1 MANYVGKDVSIKLK
15 RDLGIFQGIYLNYC
29 LRSSKSSLFLF
40 YINAGKIVKPE
51 VDSITINNVFHNGVK
66 FKKFEAH
73 VTIAREEIETITFIQ
88 VVDPVEVASRSIR
101 NTPITTQNPSPKE
114 SEPQQKQP
122 TKSPPSFTN
131 KKPNQYNNNNNNNDG
146 NKQQHKTTRP
156 IPIRSRNTPN
166 YISSSAPHSKA
177 LEMQQQNGKRN
188 GNNGNCNGNGNGN
201 GNGSKYDKKR
211 HRNYDLMQ
219 PDDFSDQGD
228 FDFESNNAMFDKK
241 SIFQEIE
248 AETNPDKQ
256 PDLVRQIATEEKYRH
271 DQNVL
276 DSMFMQFKN
285 IQLEFKPKQE
295 YTTEEP
301 GLLIPSIPQSLR
313 NRIQNLAASHG
324 YTMERQIDVFARG
337 VAELGLQLLG
347 GSRRFSP
354 KNLHQWP
361 KVTIICDEP
370 YNMTK
375 SEIGLC
381 TARQLACHGINVMVF
396 VKTATTNPKES
407 KELELYTA
415 TGNDFTGNIND
426 LTPCDL
432 IILSVSNM
440 NQNSQIVRYIQ
451 QNRAMVMAI
460 DPPVMGIN
468 PGEIN
473 IKNTVIPILPLDDI
487 HTSCGKL
494 HLVNLSISNKFF
506 KDAGIKYFPIFGS
519 RSLIPLHL
527 KA

>member
-15 RDLGIFQGIYLNYC
+15 RDLGIFQG
-29 LRSSKSSLFLF
+29 
-40 YINAGKIVKPE
+40 KIVKPE

-66 FKKFEAH
+66 LKKFEAH

-88 VVDPVEVASRSIR
+88 VVDPVEVASRSVQ
-101 NTPITTQNPSPKE
+101 NTPVTQNTSPKE
-114 SEPQQKQP
+114 SEPQKP

-131 KKPNQYNNNNNNNDG
+131 KKPNQYDG

-177 LEMQQQNGKRN
+177 LESQQNGKRN
-188 GNNGNCNGNGNGN
+188 GNGNLNGNGNGN
-201 GNGSKYDKKR
+201 GNKR

-248 AETNPDKQ
+248 AETNPDK
-256 PDLVRQIATEEKYRH
+256 PDLVRQIGKAEEKYRH
-271 DQNVL
+271 DQNIL
-276 DSMFMQFKN
+276 DPMFMQFKN

-295 YTTEEP
+295 YTTDEP

-324 YTMERQIDVFARG
+324 YSMERQIDFLARG
-337 VAELGLQLLG
+337 ATELAIQLLG

-361 KVTIICDEP
+361 RVTIICDEP
-370 YNMTK
+370 YNMVK
-375 SEIGLC
+375 SEMGLC
-381 TARQLACHGINVMVF
+381 TARQLACHGVNVMVF

-415 TGNDFTGNIND
+415 TGNDFTGNVKD

-451 QNRAMVMAI
+451 QNRVMVMAI
-460 DPPVMGIN
+460 DPPVMGVN

-473 IKNTVIPILPLDDI
+473 IRNTVIPILPLDDI

-494 HLVNLSISNKFF
+494 HLVNLGISNKFF

-527 KA
+527 NA

>member
-1 MANYVGKDVSIKLK
+1 M
-15 RDLGIFQGIYLNYC
+15 
-29 LRSSKSSLFLF
+29 
-40 YINAGKIVKPE
+40 
-51 VDSITINNVFHNGVK
+51 TID
-66 FKKFEAH
+66 
-73 VTIAREEIETITFIQ
+73 REEIEELSFIKI
-88 VVDPVEVASRSIR
+88 VDPEIASKSIR
-101 NTPITTQNPSPKE
+101 NTPITQNGELSPKE
-114 SEPQQKQP
+114 SELQKP

-131 KKPNQYNNNNNNNDG
+131 KKPNQYDG

-166 YISSSAPHSKA
+166 FISASAPHSKA
-177 LEMQQQNGKRN
+177 LDPQQNGKRN
-188 GNNGNCNGNGNGN
+188 GNININGNANGNGN
-201 GNGSKYDKKR
+201 KYDKNMKR
-211 HRNYDLMQ
+211 NRNYDLMQ

-241 SIFQEIE
+241 TIFQEIE
-248 AETNPDKQ
+248 ASIYGKNPEK
-256 PDLVRQIATEEKYRH
+256 PDLVRQIGKAEEKYRH
-271 DQNVL
+271 DENVL

-285 IQLEFKPKQE
+285 IQLEFKPKQQ
-295 YTTEEP
+295 YTTDEP

-324 YTMERQIDVFARG
+324 YSMERQIDFLARG
-337 VAELGLQLLG
+337 ATELALSLLG
-347 GSRRFSP
+347 GARRLSP

-361 KVTIICDEP
+361 RVTIICDEP
-370 YNMTK
+370 YNFRQ

-381 TARQLACHGINVMVF
+381 TGRQLASHGVNVMVF
-396 VKTATTNPKES
+396 VKTSTTKESKES

-415 TGNDFTGNIND
+415 TGNDFTGNVQD

-432 IILSVSNM
+432 VILSVSNM

-451 QNRAMVMAI
+451 DNRAMVMAI
-460 DPPVMGIN
+460 DPPVMGVN

-473 IKNTVIPILPLDDI
+473 IRNSVLPILPLDDI

-494 HLVNLSISNKFF
+494 HLVNLCISNKFF

-519 RSLIPLHL
+519 RYIIPLHL